1 MSIVDKLK
9 EWQRCNIERLRLS
22 REAESFKKRCEQLE
36 TDFEAELTKSEK
48 PSIIRGG
55 FTLCWVPSRSN
66 VQWADEFLKEC
77 GPEKVSE
84 LKNAAA
90 ATEKKTLSIVSPM

>member
-1 MSIVDKLK
+1 MTIAEKLV
-9 EWQRCNIERLRLS
+9 EWQRCNSERLRLS

-36 TDFEAELTKSEK
+36 SDFEAELIKSEK
-48 PSIIRGG
+48 PSIIRSG

-77 GPEKVSE
+77 GPEKVAQ

-90 ATEKKTLSIVSPM
+90 AVEKKTLSIVSPM